1 METEAGR
8 QELLK
13 RSEQAEQGGGEERI
27 QKQHEAGK
35 LTARERL
42 DLLLDRD
49 SFVEIDKFV
58 THHCTYF
65 GMEKKKFPGD
75 GVVTG
80 PSATAARAA
89 PESVSSRS
97 PM

>member
-13 RSEQAEQGGGEERI
+13 RSEQAEKGGGEERI

-35 LTARERL
+35 LTARERI
-42 DLLLDRD
+42 DLLLDKD

-65 GMEKKKFPGD
+65 GMEKKKFYLAALLGSALAALI
-75 GVVTG
+75 VTG
-80 PSATAARAA
+80 A
-89 PESVSSRS
+89 VSLG
-97 PM
+97 MMVL